1 MKVTSEDAIDTWSLK
16 SFKGY
21 SKDIQGQ
28 RSLKV
33 SRWWNK
39 VIRKLFGSTDIVKD
53 LSRSLRHGKN
63 ETFNVQKYNPTCEV
77 LRDIFSMLG
86 KSWKFSGW
94 PKRFES
100 DAWADSFATLENMP
114 EEVNDKK
121 TSYGKK
127 KRKKAI
133 ERRRVYSRITC
144 SWIWKP

>member
-16 SFKGY
+16 SFKGC
-21 SKDIQGQ
+21 SKGIQGQ

-39 VIRKLFGSTDIVKD
+39 VIRKLFGSTDLVKD
-53 LSRSLRHGKN
+53 FSRLLIHDKN
-63 ETFNVQKYNPTCEV
+63 DTFNVQKYNATCEV
-77 LRDIFSMLG
+77 LRNIFSMLG

-100 DAWADSFATLENMP
+100 DAWPDSFATLENMSG
-114 EEVNDKK
+114 EVNDKK

-127 KRKKAI
+127 RKKAI
-133 ERRRVYSRITC
+133 ERWRVYSRIPS